1 MNAKVEEKLLFDR
14 KAGNPISFVFN
25 NRQGTSNKDQAG

>member
-1 MNAKVEEKLLFDR
+1 MNAKVEENLLSDW

-25 NRQGTSNKDQAG
+25 NRQGTSNKDQVG